1 MAHQDKS
8 PAPNQSIAM
17 NVIVWNC
24 RGAIR
29 PNFVSFVMDLVR
41 DFDPTILIIT
51 KTRIGGSKAK
61 KIIDRLPF
69 NGAIHV
75 DMVGYAGGI

>member
-1 MAHQDKS
+1 M
-8 PAPNQSIAM
+8 
-17 NVIVWNC
+17 
-24 RGAIR
+24 GAIR

-75 DMVGYAGGI
+75 DTVGYAGGI